1 MATTKDQL
9 NRYFAMIDRRVPTRV
24 SQFIRWLRKPS
35 SFAVRLVVALL
46 LILGGFFSFLPILGI
61 WMLPLGLLFIAQDVP
76 LLQKPL
82 IGALRWVETK
92 WESLKKRPSWSV
104 RRAGSANGQSFQT
117 RTRNEGDHFK
127 PPSAE
132 A

>member
-1 MATTKDQL
+1 MATTRDQL

-46 LILGGFFSFLPILGI
+46 LIVGGFFSFLPILGL

-76 LLQKPL
+76 WLQKPL
-82 IGALRWVETK
+82 VKALTWVEGRWELLKVK
-92 WESLKKRPSWSV
+92 WRS
-104 RRAGSANGQSFQT
+104 RRGVISDRRS
-117 RTRNEGDHFK
+117 
-127 PPSAE
+127 
-132 A
+132 